1 MGDINGVPAHTDL
14 YDQAEQVLREAIAT
28 MPDQSQFYYSLGVVL
43 GKVQRY
49 KVHQP
54 HWFTGTSVLTRW
66 NDLKLASFPGLIF
79 LNREEG

>member
-1 MGDINGVPAHTDL
+1 MGVVLDVRYLNGVPAHTDL

-54 HWFTGTSVLTRW
+54 HWFSTSTVHL
-66 NDLKLASFPGLIF
+66 
-79 LNREEG
+79 LNYRGRSI